1 MSSEANTLTKTTW
14 LHVDSVDG
22 DSNRRVSCTG
32 PALTL
37 SKGKDPPRHIFL
49 PAYSPEVIESQKTVI
64 LWFRPPQISISADQ
78 DKRRVKV
85 VINSETN
92 RAKFLAEMDTSQ
104 GERLKNDRGSL
115 DNIIF
120 RSTSGG
126 ECDYVITF
134 TDDKKMKIKSKIGD
148 AELEAE
154 SLDIRS
160 GNVTIDGCISTDL
173 RSDADATNKSKSKS
187 SEKPKDEKK
196 QKKGN
201 DKTAAQAESA
211 QGEHVNP
218 ADCIGIFEG
227 MRLVRTMKVEWAQGK
242 EEKVSPVVKFMQVFA
257 FNQRSGGDAS
267 AKNGRTNQD
276 GTEDKK
282 QESGKS
288 EQQPKLL
295 ERESSQMMMQRAGKV
310 DSVWDDVLMNHDIF
324 PSSDGPPNSE
334 DSFSEKRSTDD
345 LPSEPSSWLAHT
357 GMQDSTNTSM
367 MEDSH
372 EQANSQGEESQ
383 ELHEPIGEEGVDKEG
398 AKDEE
403 ENTEVEIQEEVDQS
417 GTTEEAAPQG
427 PDEGTGQKES
437 ASAADRETEG
447 VKKITFTQVR
457 GLHGEQAIRHSLV
470 GFRTAYKTK
479 KKQQPSQTT
488 SKGKTVKG

>member
-1 MSSEANTLTKTTW
+1 
-14 LHVDSVDG
+14 
-22 DSNRRVSCTG
+22 
-32 PALTL
+32 
-37 SKGKDPPRHIFL
+37 
-49 PAYSPEVIESQKTVI
+49 
-64 LWFRPPQISISADQ
+64 
-78 DKRRVKV
+78 
-85 VINSETN
+85 
-92 RAKFLAEMDTSQ
+92 
-104 GERLKNDRGSL
+104 
-115 DNIIF
+115 
-120 RSTSGG
+120 
-126 ECDYVITF
+126 
-134 TDDKKMKIKSKIGD
+134 
-148 AELEAE
+148 
-154 SLDIRS
+154 
-160 GNVTIDGCISTDL
+160 
-173 RSDADATNKSKSKS
+173 
-187 SEKPKDEKK
+187 
-196 QKKGN
+196 
-201 DKTAAQAESA
+201 
-211 QGEHVNP
+211 
-218 ADCIGIFEG
+218 
-227 MRLVRTMKVEWAQGK
+227 
-242 EEKVSPVVKFMQVFA
+242 
-257 FNQRSGGDAS
+257 
-267 AKNGRTNQD
+267 
-276 GTEDKK
+276 
-282 QESGKS
+282 
-288 EQQPKLL
+288 
-295 ERESSQMMMQRAGKV
+295 MMMQRAGKV